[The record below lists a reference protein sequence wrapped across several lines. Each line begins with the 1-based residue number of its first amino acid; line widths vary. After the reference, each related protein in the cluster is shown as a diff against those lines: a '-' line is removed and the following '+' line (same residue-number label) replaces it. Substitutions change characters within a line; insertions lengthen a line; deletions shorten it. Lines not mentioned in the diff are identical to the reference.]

1 MRSDVS
7 ARRRWWLLAVL
18 TAAYGA
24 GAFGVLGVS
33 PLSPFLLGAFR
44 LTRVE
49 VGLLLPAVY
58 VSGLLVSLPAGRL
71 ADRLGARACLLG
83 GLALAAAMLALG
95 ASVRTYPRLLG
106 CLTLAGVGWALVNP
120 ALATAIIELF
130 PPTRRGV
137 AMGIKQMGLTVGGVA
152 AALALPPLAARLG
165 WRAALV
171 ACAAVVAAPVVL
183 AWRPLAP
190 LGGRRAAAP
199 GRPGPAAA
207 GGWWWARRPALLVLF
222 AAGFGLGMTQSA
234 LLGFLPLFA
243 TQRLGVSAVGAGV
256 LLAAAQAG
264 GAAARVGLGLASDRW
279 FGARRTPWLVLTAAL
294 AALTFGVFAWARPGG
309 GALAAGVAF
318 WAGAGTLGWVG
329 LYLVLSA
336 EAGGR
341 AQAGLLTGVG
351 MAFILGGILA
361 GAPLFGAVLDAT
373 DSYTLAWSA
382 FALLALAVGVALAAG
397 GRAIARERQ
406 EG

>member
-1 MRSDVS
+1 MS

>member
-1 MRSDVS
+1 VS

-183 AWRPLAP
+183 EATHA
-190 LGGRRAAAP
+190 
-199 GRPGPAAA
+199 
-207 GGWWWARRPALLVLF
+207 
-222 AAGFGLGMTQSA
+222 SA
-234 LLGFLPLFA
+234 LEF
-243 TQRLGVSAVGAGV
+243 VSMVDLEAH
-256 LLAAAQAG
+256 
-264 GAAARVGLGLASDRW
+264 
-279 FGARRTPWLVLTAAL
+279 
-294 AALTFGVFAWARPGG
+294 
-309 GALAAGVAF
+309 AF
-318 WAGAGTLGWVG
+318 
-329 LYLVLSA
+329 
-336 EAGGR
+336 R
-341 AQAGLLTGVG
+341 
-351 MAFILGGILA
+351 
-361 GAPLFGAVLDAT
+361 D
-373 DSYTLAWSA
+373 
-382 FALLALAVGVALAAG
+382 
-397 GRAIARERQ
+397 
-406 EG
+406 

>member
-1 MRSDVS
+1 VS